1 MGESGSHLGVTAHP
15 ARTLCLHPARIGGE
29 THYMARTTQ
38 EAEPPHTAPVE
49 AAATVPS
56 AEEELAGAT
65 DADARSPRLTWEQR
79 RAGRQYT
86 LGEEIAN
93 SISHG
98 IGAGLSIAGLVLL
111 IVFAAMHG
119 GGLKLLSAI
128 VFGVSLLLEYL
139 FSTLYHAIQPPRAK
153 RVLRVFDHC
162 AIYILIAGTYT
173 PYCLVTLWGQG
184 GLPMCCVIWGVA
196 IAGIVIEAFS
206 RERQPK
212 WVSALIYL
220 AMGWA
225 VVFKLPAL
233 IATLPEPGLWL
244 LLAGGLSYTVGC
256 LFYLLKKVPYMH
268 MVWHLFV
275 LGGSVCHFLSVLMF
289 VF

>member
-1 MGESGSHLGVTAHP
+1 MPSPS
-15 ARTLCLHPARIGGE
+15 
-29 THYMARTTQ
+29 Q
-38 EAEPPHTAPVE
+38 EGEPPHSTTAAPAVSDDP
-49 AAATVPS
+49 TGDDCCKP
-56 AEEELAGAT
+56 
-65 DADARSPRLTWEQR
+65 TWEER

-86 LGEEIAN
+86 TGEEIAN
-93 SISHG
+93 AISHG
-98 IGAGLSIAGLVLL
+98 VGAGLSIAGLVLL
-111 IVFAAMHG
+111 IVFACAHG

-139 FSTLYHAIQPPRAK
+139 FSTLYHAIQPRRAK
-153 RVLRVFDHC
+153 KVLRVFDHC

-173 PYCLVTLWGQG
+173 PFLLGPLLNEG
-184 GLPMCCVIWGVA
+184 GVA
-196 IAGIVIEAFS
+196 MCIAMWVAALVGITVEAFS

-220 AMGWA
+220 AMGW
-225 VVFKLPAL
+225 VIVFKMPAL

-244 LLAGGLSYTVGC
+244 LLAGGLSYTVGV

-275 LGGSVCHFLSVLMF
+275 LGGSVCHFLAVLLY
-289 VF
+289 VY